1 MIEVLVIYIR
11 SEVSR
16 NIKLLAGESHAVSLL
31 WMANMKESEVWSR

>member
-16 NIKLLAGESHAVSLL
+16 NTELLASESQAVSLS
-31 WMANMKESEVWSR
+31 WVANMKESEVWSK